1 MNCLLQSHGH
11 HLQLSA
17 TGYKSVTTTARIWI
31 SRAVLAVLISTGAA
45 ADLSAQTKKP
55 APKPPAPAKQTTS
68 KSTAAKPA
76 AAKTTA
82 KAPAKKP
89 LYSASRSTSRR
100 TRLAQA
106 RAQANARE
114 TAAAVLPR
122 YKVDAGGNL
131 VPDFRGAAAI
141 ILNPETGEVLWEENS
156 QSQRSIAS
164 ITKVMTATVFLE
176 NSPTPHS
183 RSRCCAATSIRR
195 PRRISAR
202 TTS

>member
-1 MNCLLQSHGH
+1 
-11 HLQLSA
+11 
-17 TGYKSVTTTARIWI
+17 
-31 SRAVLAVLISTGAA
+31 VLAVLISTGAA